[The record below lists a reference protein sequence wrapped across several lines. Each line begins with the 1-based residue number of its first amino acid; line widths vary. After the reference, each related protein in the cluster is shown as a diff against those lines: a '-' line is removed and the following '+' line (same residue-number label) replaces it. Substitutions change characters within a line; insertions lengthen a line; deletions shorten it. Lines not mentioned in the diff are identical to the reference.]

1 MPGTGHS
8 GSSQP
13 LRLPKDPMNA
23 SLSTLIPQN
32 DDSVAMLLARLRGT
46 PRSGTL
52 LASAA
57 RTTSTSCAEFD
68 AAGYRGILVFL
79 NVSAA
84 SGTGGL
90 IVRVEHYD
98 PVTGTWFSG
107 PYVPSA
113 PKTTTGTLLCMFGS
127 GIAVGSNSSVNASL
141 TGYIGAFLNSRMRV
155 SVLASDASSYTYS
168 VGFELIS

>member
-1 MPGTGHS
+1 
-8 GSSQP
+8 
-13 LRLPKDPMNA
+13 MNV

-32 DDSVAMLLARLRGT
+32 DDSVSMLLARLRGT

-57 RTTSTSCAEFD
+57 RTTTTSCAEFD
-68 AAGYRGILVFL
+68 ASGYRAILVFL
-79 NVSAA
+79 NVSVA

-90 IVRVEHYD
+90 IARLDHYD

-113 PKTTTGTLLCMFGS
+113 PKTITGPLLCIFGS
-127 GIAVGSNSSVNASL
+127 GPAVGSNSAVNASL
-141 TGYIGAFLNSRMRV
+141 TGFIGAVLSSRMRV
-155 SVLASDASSYTYS
+155 SVLANDASSYTYS
-168 VGFELIS
+168 VGFELIP